1 MALVSATFFSDAL
14 EVGTSMT
21 VVLPQPTVGQVGLDA
36 RETPEQGPPVMYLL
50 HGMSDDHTAWLR
62 YTSI

>member
-1 MALVSATFFSDAL
+1 MALVTCDFFSEAL

-21 VVLPQPTVGQVGLDA
+21 VVLPQPTEAQIGVA
-36 RETPEQGPPVMYLL
+36 STETSEAGPPLLYLL

-62 YTSI
+62 